1 MAKPQ
6 LHYGPAARGTAIA
19 AAALFALSAC
29 GGGGGGDDAGGGGG
43 GALSAPEIPD
53 APKVQADS
61 KIADMVPAEYR
72 DKGTVKVGSDT
83 SYAPAEFLDE
93 DGKTPVG
100 FDIQLFDAAA
110 ARMDLKVQWE
120 SAAFGGI
127 VEGVDSGKYDFG
139 VSSFTINA
147 ERLAKVNMVSYFNV
161 GTQWFTAK
169 GNPAEIDP
177 DNACGKKIAVQADTV
192 QVEDMEARNKKCADD
207 GKAEIDVQQFEG
219 QDQATAAIASGK
231 ADAGLADMPV
241 AAYAVEQTGG
251 KLATLGEQYEA
262 APYGVLVDKEGTE
275 MADAIAAAY
284 QSLIDDG
291 TYDEILK
298 NWKLEQGTLEKTE
311 VNPDVEG

>member
-6 LHYGPAARGTAIA
+6 FHYGPAARGTAIA
-19 AAALFALSAC
+19 VAALFALSAC
-29 GGGGGGDDAGGGGG
+29 GGGGGDGEGGGGG
-43 GALSAPEIPD
+43 GALSAPEVPD
-53 APKVQADS
+53 APKVESDS
-61 KIADMVPAEYR
+61 KVADMVPAAYR
-72 DKGTVKVGSDT
+72 EKDAVKVGSDT

-110 ARMDLKVQWE
+110 ARMDLKVQWQ
-120 SAAFGGI
+120 SASFGGI
-127 VEGVDSGKYDFG
+127 VEGVNTGKYDFG

-147 ERLAKVNMVSYFNV
+147 ERLEQVTMVSYFNV

-169 GNPAEIDP
+169 GNPADIDP
-177 DNACGKKIAVQADTV
+177 ESACGEKVAVQADTI
-192 QVEDMEARNKKCADD
+192 QVEDIKARNKACTD
-207 GKAEIDVQQFEG
+207 GGEEEISVQQFEG

-251 KLATLGEQYEA
+251 KLETLGKQYEA
-262 APYGVLVDKEGTE
+262 APYGVLVKKGEAE
-275 MADAIAAAY
+275 MADAVAAAY

-291 TYDEILK
+291 TYDEILA

-311 VNPDVEG
+311 VDPDVEG